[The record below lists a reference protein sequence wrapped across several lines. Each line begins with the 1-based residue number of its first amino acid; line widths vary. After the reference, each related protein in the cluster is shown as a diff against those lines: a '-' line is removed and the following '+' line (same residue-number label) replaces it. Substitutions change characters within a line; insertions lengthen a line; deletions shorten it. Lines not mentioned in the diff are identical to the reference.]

1 MFWLFLALIKVSPDN
16 EYFIYEN
23 SLLYTANNNF
33 GLIPF
38 VLLPDNTEEVH
49 NS

>member
-1 MFWLFLALIKVSPDN
+1 
-16 EYFIYEN
+16 
-23 SLLYTANNNF
+23 LLYTANNNF